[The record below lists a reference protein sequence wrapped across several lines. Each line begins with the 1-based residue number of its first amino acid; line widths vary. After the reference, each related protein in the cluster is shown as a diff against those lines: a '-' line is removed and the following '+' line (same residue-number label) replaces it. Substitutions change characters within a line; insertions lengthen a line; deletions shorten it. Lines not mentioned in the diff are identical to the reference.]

1 MSLELLKDMYK
12 NRFDMSD
19 YLIHFTRKNNNNTAF
34 ENLKEIIKSGK
45 LNAGWSV
52 RNSKRT
58 IFGKYPAICF
68 TEMPL
73 FSFLTYVQNRN
84 DIEKIDLYGIAISR
98 EFMFKNGARNVI
110 YGLTRGSSDESPR
123 ENEEWFTPYL
133 PEEEQYRY
141 MLTDIAYIN
150 DWTHERE
157 WRWRNCF
164 NFSKGDYFPIWKID
178 EILKVG
184 ENNYGDVRFNQDK
197 NIYIIVRSIDEANE
211 LIEIFKS
218 LNSDEFNPCNIKKT
232 FVLPIESI
240 EKPHK
245 YDLISFDYLIKNEI
259 CIPMYSSI

>member
-1 MSLELLKDMYK
+1 MTLDLLKKMYK

-34 ENLKEIIKSGK
+34 DNLKEIIKSGQ

-52 RNSKRT
+52 RNTKRT
-58 IFGKYPAICF
+58 IFGKYPAVCF

-73 FSFLTYVQNRN
+73 FSFITYVQNRN
-84 DIEKIDLYGIAISR
+84 DIEKIDLYGIAISK

-110 YGLTRGSSDESPR
+110 YGLSQGSNDETLL
-123 ENEEWFTPYL
+123 EDGEWFTPHL

-164 NFSKGDYFPIWKID
+164 SFSKGNYFPIWKID
-178 EILKVG
+178 EILKVA
-184 ENNYGDVRFNQDK
+184 EKNYGDIRFNQDK
-197 NIYIIVRSIDEANE
+197 NIYIIVRSIAEANE
-211 LIEIFKS
+211 LKEIFQS
-218 LNSDEFNPCNIKKT
+218 LTSDEF
-232 FVLPIESI
+232 VLS
-240 EKPHK
+240 
-245 YDLISFDYLIKNEI
+245 
-259 CIPMYSSI
+259 